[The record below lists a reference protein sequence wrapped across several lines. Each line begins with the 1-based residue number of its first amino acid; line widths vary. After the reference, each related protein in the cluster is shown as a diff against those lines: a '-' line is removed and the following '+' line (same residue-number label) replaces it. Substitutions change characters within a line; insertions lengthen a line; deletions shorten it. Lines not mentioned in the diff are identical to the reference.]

1 MLSEDGQVTVTRQ
14 LTGIRVRGLLGRFD
28 HEISFPESD
37 EFIILH
43 GPNGVGKTMLLELIQ
58 SLSGTLR
65 VPTVHR
71 IPFTDIRL
79 TYSDGSQLEVSK
91 AQQET
96 LPLGEEFEKQIQQL
110 FFSLRLP
117 DGQEITS
124 NVGFDSDEFNTT
136 RFRDWAARVLDLE
149 PLGNDTWL
157 TSAGY
162 TISTMDLLSRYADR
176 LPPRALRMKEGRV
189 DPNIL
194 NFLRENE
201 VHLIE
206 TQRLLTLED
215 SDVNDLRR
223 GSARNPA
230 VSKVEAFAKDL
241 TRRLAEALAENS
253 RTSQEL
259 DRTYPTRLLQ
269 AHTESPSEEKI
280 RERYSQQNELRK
292 ALSAISLLDE
302 KVGQIV
308 IPKKMEPWQRNVLW
322 TYLEDT
328 EKKLSTFSEIL
339 DKVSLLQEIVK
350 SRFLYKH
357 LKIDRRRGL
366 VLVSDEEAE
375 LGLSML
381 SSGEQHELVLLYDL
395 LFNVQPGAL
404 VLIDEPEISLHVSWQ
419 KRFIEDLQRIARL
432 VQFRSVVATHSPQIA
447 GKWISRMVSL
457 GPDAAN

>member
-1 MLSEDGQVTVTRQ
+1 MTVTRQ
-14 LTGIRVRGLLGRFD
+14 LTGVQVRGLLGRFD
-28 HEISFPESD
+28 HEIIFPESD

-58 SLSGTLR
+58 SLSGNL
-65 VPTVHR
+65 R
-71 IPFTDIRL
+71 IPSIHRTPFSDVRL
-79 TYSDGSQLEVSK
+79 TYSDGTQFEVSK
-91 AQQET
+91 ALQET
-96 LPLGEEFEKQIQQL
+96 LPLGEELEKQIQRL
-110 FFSLRLP
+110 IFRLRLP
-117 DGQEITS
+117 DGQEVTS
-124 NVGFDSDEFNTT
+124 TAGFDSEELASP
-136 RFRDWAARVLDLE
+136 RFRDWASRVLDLE
-149 PLGNDTWL
+149 PVGPDTWL

-162 TISTMDLLSRYADR
+162 TISSLELVHKYSER
-176 LPPRALRMKEGRV
+176 LPTRALRTGGGKV
-189 DPNIL
+189 DSRIL
-194 NFLRENE
+194 GFLSENE

-206 TQRLLTLED
+206 TQRLLTL
-215 SDVNDLRR
+215 NDPDPSEYRR
-223 GSARNPA
+223 GTTRTPS
-230 VSKVEAFAKDL
+230 VSKVEAFALDL

-259 DRTYPTRLLQ
+259 DRTYPRRVLQ
-269 AHTESPSEEKI
+269 AHTEYPSEEEI
-280 RERYSQQNELRK
+280 RERYSEQNELRK
-292 ALSAISLLDE
+292 SLSAISLLDE
-302 KVGQIV
+302 NVGRIE

-339 DKVSLLQEIVK
+339 AKVSLLQEIVNT
-350 SRFLYKH
+350 RFLYKR
-357 LKIDRRRGL
+357 LEIDRRRGL
-366 VLVSDEEAE
+366 RLVSEEGTE

-432 VQFRSVVATHSPQIA
+432 VKFRSVVATHSPQIA

-457 GPDAAN
+457 GPEAAD

>member
-1 MLSEDGQVTVTRQ
+1 MTVTRQ
-14 LTGIRVRGLLGRFD
+14 LTEIQVRGLLGRFD
-28 HEISFPESD
+28 HEIVFPKSD

-58 SLSGTLR
+58 SLSGTLQIPR
-65 VPTVHR
+65 IHR
-71 IPFTDIRL
+71 TPFSEVRL
-79 TYSDGSQLEVSK
+79 TYSDGTQFEVSK
-91 AQQET
+91 THQET
-96 LPLGEEFEKQIQQL
+96 LPLGEEFEKQIQRL
-110 FFSLRLP
+110 IFRLRLP

-124 NVGFDSDEFNTT
+124 AAGFDSEELTSP
-136 RFRDWAARVLDLE
+136 RFRDWASRVLDLE
-149 PLGNDTWL
+149 PVGPDTWI
-157 TSAGY
+157 TPAGH
-162 TISTMDLLSRYADR
+162 TINSLELVHRYSDR
-176 LPPRALRMKEGRV
+176 LPTRALRTGGGKV
-189 DPNIL
+189 DSKIVG
-194 NFLRENE
+194 FLSENE

-206 TQRLLTLED
+206 TQRLLTLDVPD
-215 SDVNDLRR
+215 SGDFRR
-223 GSARNPA
+223 GHPRTPT
-230 VSKVEAFAKDL
+230 VSKVEAFAHDL

-259 DRTYPTRLLQ
+259 DRTYPRRVLQ
-269 AHTESPSEEKI
+269 AHTEYPSEEKI
-280 RERYSQQNELRK
+280 RERYSEQNELRK

-302 KVGQIV
+302 NVGRIE
-308 IPKKMEPWQRNVLW
+308 IPTKMEPWQRNVLW

-339 DKVSLLQEIVK
+339 DKVSLLQEIVNT
-350 SRFLYKH
+350 RFLYKR
-357 LKIDRRRGL
+357 LDIDRRRGL
-366 VLVSDEEAE
+366 RLVSDEGTE

-432 VQFRSVVATHSPQIA
+432 VKFRSVVATHSPQIA

-457 GPDAAN
+457 GPEATD

>member
-1 MLSEDGQVTVTRQ
+1 MTVTRQ

-58 SLSGTLR
+58 SLSGTLS
-65 VPTVHR
+65 VPSIHR
-71 IPFTDIRL
+71 IPFGDIRL
-79 TYSDGSQLEVSK
+79 TYSDGSELEVSK

-110 FFSLRLP
+110 LFTLQLP
-117 DGQEITS
+117 DGQELTS
-124 NVGFDSDEFNTT
+124 NVGLDIDEFNTA
-136 RFRDWAARVLDLE
+136 RFRDWASRVLNLE
-149 PLGNDTWL
+149 SLGNDAWL

-162 TISTMDLLSRYADR
+162 TISTFDLISRYSDR
-176 LPPRALRMKEGRV
+176 LPLRALRGKEGRV
-189 DPNIL
+189 NPGIL

-215 SDVNDLRR
+215 PDSNDLRR
-223 GSARNPA
+223 GSTRSSS
-230 VSKVEAFAKDL
+230 VSKVEEFARNL
-241 TRRLAEALAENS
+241 TKRLAEALAENS

-269 AHTESPSEEKI
+269 AHREFPSEEKI

-292 ALSAISLLDE
+292 ALTAISLLDE

-308 IPKKMEPWQRNVLW
+308 IPEKMEPWQRNVLW

-328 EKKLSTFSEIL
+328 ERKLSTFSEIL
-339 DKVSLLQEIVK
+339 DRVSLLQEIVK
-350 SRFLYKH
+350 SRFLYKR
-357 LKIDRRRGL
+357 LRIDRSRGL
-366 VLVSDEEAE
+366 VLVSTDDDSE

-432 VQFRSVVATHSPQIA
+432 VKFRSVVATHSPQIA

-457 GPDAAN
+457 GPETTD